1 MDFTQIIDFKL
12 GASIRG
18 FFICK
23 DKHIK
28 LTKNGDLYLDIILID
43 ATGSIHCKMW
53 DLVSDF
59 QHRFS
64 AGSAVAVKGSVGEF
78 NNTLQLII
86 TQINTAS
93 KLQYSK
99 YGFNEKSLIRYVK
112 EPIDSLWSRIE
123 KNSKSLKKPLYNL
136 VSSIFK
142 KHKDKI
148 QTIPYSS
155 HDQFPLKGGFLK
167 SIAIN
172 LEICS
177 DLIKYYPLL
186 DEEIAIAGTI
196 LFRIGM
202 IEAFNNELLPNFNE
216 KGILIGPSVLG
227 RDLLLLESKK
237 IKINTDDIRKIEH
250 IILCSEPSVADLS
263 DIPEA
268 LFVCGIYNLNDS
280 MVKINDL

>member
-23 DKHIK
+23 EKHIK
-28 LTKNGDLYLDIILID
+28 LTKNGDLYLDILLID

-53 DLVSDF
+53 ELVSDF

-64 AGSAVAVKGSVGEF
+64 VGSAVAVKGSVGEF
-78 NNTLQLII
+78 NDALQLII
-86 TQINTAS
+86 SQINTAS

-99 YGFNEKSLIRYVK
+99 YGFNEKSLIKYVK

-123 KNSKSLKKPLYNL
+123 KNSKSLKKPLYDL

-142 KHKDKI
+142 KHKNKI
-148 QTIPYSS
+148 QTIPYSP

-177 DLIKYYPLL
+177 
-186 DEEIAIAGTI
+186 
-196 LFRIGM
+196 R
-202 IEAFNNELLPNFNE
+202 
-216 KGILIGPSVLG
+216 
-227 RDLLLLESKK
+227 SK
-237 IKINTDDIRKIEH
+237 
-250 IILCSEPSVADLS
+250 
-263 DIPEA
+263 
-268 LFVCGIYNLNDS
+268 
-280 MVKINDL
+280 